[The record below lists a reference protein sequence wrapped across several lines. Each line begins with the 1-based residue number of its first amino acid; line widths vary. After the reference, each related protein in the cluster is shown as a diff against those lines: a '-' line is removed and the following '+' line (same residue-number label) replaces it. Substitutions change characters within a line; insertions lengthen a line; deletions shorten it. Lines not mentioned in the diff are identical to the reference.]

1 MAQIRE
7 ELILYDSFTNTFTK
21 YIQYGQ
27 QAAGVTNTAKQATNE
42 FTQSQRTASNATGGL
57 TQSIK
62 GLVGAYAGLQG
73 IRKLLDLSDT
83 ITSTT
88 ARLNM
93 MNDGLQTTAEL
104 NQMIFESAQR
114 SRGAYAQTASFVAKL
129 GNLAGDAFSSNREI
143 IDFAE
148 QINKQITL
156 SGASNT
162 EASAAIYQLTQGLSS
177 GVLRGEELN
186 SVMEQTPMIAKTIA
200 DYMGVTTGEMR
211 ELASEGKVTAEVV
224 KNAMFAAAEE
234 TNAKFEQMPMT
245 WGQVW
250 TQFQNI
256 AIQALQPVL
265 QAISWLAQ
273 NLDIVG
279 PIVLGVGTAFLVF
292 KTAANWINICA
303 AATKALTAAQTVL
316 GTVMAITWG
325 PVLIVIIAIV
335 AGLYSIVAV
344 INKVTGSTISAT
356 GIITG
361 AISVALAFVGNMFI
375 TVINI
380 IIGAFALV
388 YNIIADVA
396 NLVGNVFI
404 DPLGTAARLF
414 IDFADVVLGVLQG
427 IASAIDFIFGSDWS
441 QTIQG
446 WRNDMKAWAT
456 DTFGE
461 SKEFVAKLN
470 AEDLYLDQ
478 LDYGEAWNSGYNWGA
493 NLFSSNSNADNPFQS
508 PDYTPYMED
517 TSKNV
522 KDIKNSVSATEEDIQ
537 SLVDV
542 AERRYVNNINL
553 TAQTPVITVNGANT
567 GHTAADRQN
576 LANTIRD
583 ILIEQSAAG
592 SVRTTARAF

>member
-211 ELASEGKVTAEVV
+211 ELASEGKITAEVV

-292 KTAANWINICA
+292 KTAANWTNICA

-316 GTVMAITWG
+316 GTVMATTWG

-508 PDYTPYMED
+508 PDYTPYMEE

-522 KDIKNSVSATEEDIQ
+522 KDIKSSVSATEEDIQ

-567 GHTAADRQN
+567 GRTAADRQN

>member
-292 KTAANWINICA
+292 KTAANWTNICA

-316 GTVMAITWG
+316 GTVMATTWG

>member
-62 GLVGAYAGLQG
+62 GLVGAYAGLRG

-292 KTAANWINICA
+292 KTAANWTNICA

-316 GTVMAITWG
+316 GTVMATTWG

-517 TSKNV
+517 TSQNV

-583 ILIEQSAAG
+583 ILVEQVAAS

>member
-303 AATKALTAAQTVL
+303 AAPKALTAAQTVL

>member
-27 QAAGVTNTAKQATNE
+27 QAAGVTNTAKQATNA

-62 GLVGAYAGLQG
+62 GLVGAYAGLRG

-88 ARLNM
+88 ARLDM

-156 SGASNT
+156 SGASST
-162 EASAAIYQLTQGLSS
+162 EASAAIYQLTQALSA
-177 GVLRGEELN
+177 GALRGEELN

-211 ELASEGKVTAEVV
+211 ELASEGKITADVV

-279 PIVLGVGTAFLVF
+279 PIVLGVGAAFAIF
-292 KTAANWINICA
+292 KVAANWTNICTK
-303 AATKALTAAQTVL
+303 ATAALTAAQTVL
-316 GTVMAITWG
+316 KTVMGSTWAKVLLVIT
-325 PVLIVIIAIV
+325 AAV
-335 AGLYSIVAV
+335 AAVYLIVAV

-380 IIGAFALV
+380 IIGAFAFV

-508 PDYTPYMED
+508 PDYTPYMEE
-517 TSKNV
+517 TSQNV
-522 KDIKNSVSATEEDIQ
+522 KDIKSSVSATEEDIQ

-553 TAQTPVITVNGANT
+553 TAQTPVITINGANT

-583 ILIEQSAAG
+583 ILVEQVAAS

>member
-186 SVMEQTPMIAKTIA
+186 SVMEQTPMITKTIA

-292 KTAANWINICA
+292 KTAANWTNICA

-316 GTVMAITWG
+316 GTVMATTWG

-396 NLVGNVFI
+396 NLVGNVFT